1 MPEMRGEIMVR
12 IPKANEVYK
21 HFKGNLYQVMTVA
34 EHSETGEELVIY
46 QALYG
51 EGKVYA
57 RPLADFCAV
66 LDKGKYPDA
75 AQEHRFELQEPEEM
89 TLDPM
94 VLEFLDA
101 DNCEDRLNILS
112 ALKHRITDAMI
123 NTMAVACD
131 VEVPEGRIE
140 DRYYSLK
147 NCLLTKKKFEGSRLR

>member
-1 MPEMRGEIMVR
+1 MVR

-101 DNCEDRLNILS
+101 DNCEDRL
-112 ALKHRITDAMI
+112 
-123 NTMAVACD
+123 
-131 VEVPEGRIE
+131 
-140 DRYYSLK
+140 
-147 NCLLTKKKFEGSRLR
+147 

>member
-1 MPEMRGEIMVR
+1 MVR

-89 TLDPM
+89 TLNPM

-112 ALKHRITDAMI
+112 ALKHRITDDMI

>member
-1 MPEMRGEIMVR
+1 MVR

-112 ALKHRITDAMI
+112 ALKHRI
-123 NTMAVACD
+123 
-131 VEVPEGRIE
+131 RIFP
-140 DRYYSLK
+140 YI
-147 NCLLTKKKFEGSRLR
+147 